1 MTKRMSMTLGAAF
14 VLTGLAFAQDSDEM
28 KAKQLVAQIKKD
40 LAKIDDLLLRADEMG
55 GADAKAAMDEVKT
68 NIEKLL
74 QQTRDAQGQ
83 VIDNIEEL
91 ARLTKYKK
99 SSEGQGEP
107 QNQQDQP
114 PEQQNQEREKDKEP
128 KDLKEQG
135 QPKPQDQKSG
145 EQKPED
151 GDPKQ
156 GKGEQRDEGMKPP
169 PSETEKHEREDTR
182 GRWGNLPPKVQEQ
195 IDARSYDRI
204 PAKYRRI
211 LDEYYR
217 KSGKTDG

>member
-1 MTKRMSMTLGAAF
+1 MKLSTL
-14 VLTGLAFAQDSDEM
+14 VLGTSLAFAGLAHAQDADEM

-40 LAKIDDLLLRADEMG
+40 LAKIDDLLLRADEVG
-55 GADAKAAMDEVKT
+55 GEDAKAAMDDVKK
-68 NIEKLL
+68 NLEKLL
-74 QQTRDAQGQ
+74 DQTRDTQGK

-99 SSEGQGEP
+99 SSESQGEQSDP
-107 QNQQDQP
+107 SQPPQQSQQNQQ
-114 PEQQNQEREKDKEP
+114 REKDKDPQNLKDQGTP
-128 KDLKEQG
+128 KDQQKDQQQPKDG
-135 QPKPQDQKSG
+135 QPEQSKG
-145 EQKPED
+145 EQK
-151 GDPKQ
+151 
-156 GKGEQRDEGMKPP
+156 DEGMKPP

-217 KSGKTDG
+217 KSGKSDG

>member
-1 MTKRMSMTLGAAF
+1 MKRILITLGSSF
-14 VLTGLAFAQDSDEM
+14 VLASFALAQDSDEM
-28 KAKQLVAQIKKD
+28 KAKQLIAQIKKD
-40 LAKIDDLLLRADEMG
+40 LAKIDDLLLRADEG
-55 GADAKAAMDEVKT
+55 VGADAKAAMDDVKK

-74 QQTRDAQGQ
+74 QQTRDAQNQ

-99 SSEGQGEP
+99 SSESQGES

-114 PEQQNQEREKDKEP
+114 PQQQNQEREKDREP
-128 KDLKEQG
+128 ENLKEQG
-135 QPKPQDQKSG
+135 QPKPQDQSQG
-145 EQKPED
+145 ERKPED
-151 GDPKQ
+151 GEPEK

-217 KSGKTDG
+217 KSGKNDG

>member
-1 MTKRMSMTLGAAF
+1 MKRFLLTFGTTF
-14 VLTGLAFAQDSDEM
+14 VVAGLARAQDSDEM

-40 LAKIDDLLLRADEMG
+40 LAKIDDLLLRADEAG
-55 GADAKAAMDEVKT
+55 GADAKAAMDDVKK

-74 QQTRDAQGQ
+74 QQTRDAHSQ

-99 SSEGQGEP
+99 SSDGQGEDR
-107 QNQQDQP
+107 NQQQQP
-114 PEQQNQEREKDKEP
+114 QPQQNAEREKDKDP
-128 KDLKEQG
+128 QNLKEQG
-135 QPKPQDQKSG
+135 QPKDQQKG

-151 GDPKQ
+151 GQPDK
-156 GKGEQRDEGMKPP
+156 GKGEQREDGMKPP

-217 KSGKTDG
+217 KSGKSDG